1 MTFYRLI
8 LLIDI
13 FICLVV
19 TAVCLFFIKVL
30 QQQQQ
35 QNSDSCLFLCVCYTT
50 VKTVLNVRLSES
62 DSKLVS
68 ILELPG
74 DVLIVPQATLGGR
87 VKGRSMQYHG
97 NIDKQTG
104 SQLYEQF
111 VNRCREAVQQ
121 TTKQCTVHCGT
132 YGIRQ
137 VLSMVTNGPYSHVVD
152 I

>member
-1 MTFYRLI
+1 M
-8 LLIDI
+8 
-13 FICLVV
+13 
-19 TAVCLFFIKVL
+19 A
-30 QQQQQ
+30 
-35 QNSDSCLFLCVCYTT
+35 
-50 VKTVLNVRLSES
+50 LNTRLSES

-111 VNRCREAVQQ
+111 VKLCREAVEQ
-121 TTKQCTVHCGT
+121 TAKHCTVHYGT
-132 YGIRQ
+132 YGNRQ
-137 VLSMVTNGPYSHVVD
+137 VLSMVTNGPYNHVID

>member
-1 MTFYRLI
+1 
-8 LLIDI
+8 
-13 FICLVV
+13 
-19 TAVCLFFIKVL
+19 
-30 QQQQQ
+30 
-35 QNSDSCLFLCVCYTT
+35 
-50 VKTVLNVRLSES
+50 VKTALNIRLSEG

-74 DVLIVPQATLGGR
+74 DILIVPQATLGGR

-97 NIDKQTG
+97 NVDKQTG

-111 VNRCREAVQQ
+111 VGRCREAVQQ
-121 TTKQCTVHCGT
+121 TAKQCTVHCGM
-132 YGIRQ
+132 YGIQQ

>member
-1 MTFYRLI
+1 MK
-8 LLIDI
+8 
-13 FICLVV
+13 
-19 TAVCLFFIKVL
+19 TA
-30 QQQQQ
+30 
-35 QNSDSCLFLCVCYTT
+35 
-50 VKTVLNVRLSES
+50 LNVRLSEG

-87 VKGRSMQYHG
+87 VKGRGMQYHG

-121 TTKQCTVHCGT
+121 TAKHCTVHYGT
-132 YGIRQ
+132 YGNRQ
-137 VLSMVTNGPYSHVVD
+137 VLSMVTDGPYSHVID
-152 I
+152 T